1 MGLFARL
8 FKKDKVDL
16 STNTNFIMTGKIFI
30 YKPNEDFYHENKNEI
45 KTYEK
50 VYLSKLNQNKTLTSL
65 DLKLEDDK
73 YLHHYINKLTKINL
87 EIDFIIDPL
96 NQSDK
101 KEYTYLSIL
110 EEKQKLYHTLIVNHI
125 NNLFLKKAA
134 LENILKRSPFMSM
147 NKKNTIKNLIS
158 QIEIQIISM
167 QNAITGN
174 LLEITTLK
182 DRIAS
187 LNLPKEENQ
196 VTLKRYEKII
206 EGFDISLNEIT
217 PASIAKATVQIEDE
231 LYNNKS
237 LVSKLSEELSAL
249 LGSSLPPR
257 ETLTKLDKLIAQCI
271 GIEEL
276 GNQKLTNLRMS
287 LVKEKYKLLCK
298 LAINNDYKNIS
309 FDDFFKEEQT
319 DLEKVVLLS
328 LREISLDS
336 SNLIHNK
343 YETLS
348 KDRRGQFSPKLYEKI
363 VTSLNEFLKDA
374 NGNFNIK
381 EIINNP
387 INLGVLYSLSSPKLI
402 IDFFNQTMISS
413 SILEKLSIPSNHIK
427 YTETISISTLMNIL
441 NTELNM
447 DNKEYLKFL
456 NQSGSN
462 EFSQAMISHKNK
474 IMANQK
480 VYALYKIYKD
490 VLEKTLN
497 YSAEWFMFEGVK
509 EILAFTEMP
518 SLSETYYYIQRFKP
532 FILNLVFNHTFGFS
546 FPDTIENF
554 DFRFFTVLCPYAEY
568 LFKYISKNVNP
579 QKDKSVAYLFSF
591 KPNLKSIGLARGR
604 YVKVLELPDTVSQIS
619 NNMQP
624 HIESKSSASEM
635 PDSIR
640 FNHFLNNP
648 SFCTKEDF
656 INFFSFLTNFRHLD
670 YAQNEL
676 LFYENDDIY
685 IAFKIFDITKLIKLD
700 SYKDIPSKLYE
711 EFLKQLAIIQKRL
724 IAELKEYQAKYD
736 ESLEHE
742 VSTIS
747 VKELSVLLN
756 ECCKETKFIAN
767 EAKATSKPKQK

>member
-1 MGLFARL
+1 MGLFSKL
-8 FKKDKVDL
+8 FKKEKI
-16 STNTNFIMTGKIFI
+16 STNTNFITTGKIFI
-30 YKPNEDFYHENKNEI
+30 YKPNEDFYRENKNEI
-45 KTYEK
+45 KTYER
-50 VYLSKLNQNKTLTSL
+50 VYLAKLNQNKTLTSL

-87 EIDFIIDPL
+87 EIDFILDPL

-101 KEYTYLSIL
+101 KEHKYLSIL
-110 EEKQKLYHTLIVNHI
+110 EEKQKIYHTLIVNHI

-147 NKKNTIKNLIS
+147 NKKNTIKSLIS

-217 PASIAKATVQIEDE
+217 PASIAKATVQIEDK

-249 LGSSLPPR
+249 LGSNLPPR
-257 ETLTKLDKLIAQCI
+257 EALTKLDKLIAKCI

-490 VLEKTLN
+490 ILEKTLN

-648 SFCTKEDF
+648 SFSTKEDF

>member
-1 MGLFARL
+1 M
-8 FKKDKVDL
+8 
-16 STNTNFIMTGKIFI
+16 
-30 YKPNEDFYHENKNEI
+30 
-45 KTYEK
+45 
-50 VYLSKLNQNKTLTSL
+50 SL
-65 DLKLEDDK
+65 
-73 YLHHYINKLTKINL
+73 
-87 EIDFIIDPL
+87 
-96 NQSDK
+96 
-101 KEYTYLSIL
+101 
-110 EEKQKLYHTLIVNHI
+110 
-125 NNLFLKKAA
+125 
-134 LENILKRSPFMSM
+134 

-187 LNLPKEENQ
+187 LDLPKEENE

-206 EGFDISLNEIT
+206 EGFDISLSETT
-217 PASIAKATVQIEDE
+217 PISIAKATVQIEDE
-231 LYNNKS
+231 IYNDSHLANTIS
-237 LVSKLSEELSAL
+237 EDLTKLLS
-249 LGSSLPPR
+249 SNLPPK
-257 ETLTKLDKLIAQCI
+257 EQLEKLDKLIAKCI

-276 GNQKLTNLRMS
+276 DNQKLTNLRMS
-287 LVKEKYKLLCK
+287 LVKEKYKILCK

-363 VTSLNEFLKDA
+363 VTSLNEFIKDA

-387 INLGVLYSLSSPKLI
+387 INLGVLYSISSPELI

-427 YTETISISTLMNIL
+427 YTETISLSTLMNIL

-648 SFCTKEDF
+648 SFSTKEDF